1 MGRFLEHH
9 RIFYFENNGDPEV
22 FLSSADWMYRN
33 LDNRVE
39 IMFPIWCQ
47 EAKSRIF
54 DILAGCLAD
63 TAGAYTL
70 RKNGTYRKREIRPE
84 FQFNFQ
90 KTLTHDQRSD
100 RALPPISRKII
111 K

>member
-1 MGRFLEHH
+1 
-9 RIFYFENNGDPEV
+9 
-22 FLSSADWMYRN
+22 MYRN